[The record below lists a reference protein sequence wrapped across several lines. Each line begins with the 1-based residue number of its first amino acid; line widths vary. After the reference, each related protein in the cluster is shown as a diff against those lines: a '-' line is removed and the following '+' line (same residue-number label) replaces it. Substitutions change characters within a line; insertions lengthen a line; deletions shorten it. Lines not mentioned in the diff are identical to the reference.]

1 MQKIILYKK
10 HKMQNSL
17 SKIKHIKL
25 RDIIRVELKIL
36 RISSKKKPNKQNKN
50 LVKLSKIFNKE
61 NKTSN
66 NMLAKN

>member
-25 RDIIRVELKIL
+25 RDIIRVKLKIL